1 MGKRV
6 RMVGAV
12 AAILLAALSYFGWKF
27 TARSA
32 YESAQYEVMQSE
44 GVCEVRDY
52 PNLMLARTS
61 MRDISQGDDGSFMRL
76 FRFISGDNQ
85 GKQQIAMT
93 VPVFMERDSQEESA
107 HMGFVVPRDVTAN
120 GIPQPLH
127 EEVEISQRPGGRFA
141 VIRFSGPLND
151 STRREQER
159 LLRDWMS
166 SRNLRGSDNTETAG
180 YDPPWTPNPFRRNEI
195 LIKLVDADIA
205 KNRAPVANKK

>member
-1 MGKRV
+1 MGKRA

-12 AAILLAALSYFGWKF
+12 AAILLASLSYFGWKF

-52 PNLMLARTS
+52 PDLMLARTP

-85 GKQQIAMT
+85 GKQKIAMT
-93 VPVFMERDSQEESA
+93 VPVFMERDAQQENAS
-107 HMGFVVPRDVTAN
+107 MGFVVPSDVTGK

-127 EEVEISQRPGGRFA
+127 EEVEISQRAGGRFA

-159 LLRDWMS
+159 LLREWMS
-166 SRNLRGSDNTETAG
+166 SRNLRGLDNTETAG

-195 LIKLVDADIA
+195 LIKLVNAGIDE
-205 KNRAPVANKK
+205 NRAPMASKK